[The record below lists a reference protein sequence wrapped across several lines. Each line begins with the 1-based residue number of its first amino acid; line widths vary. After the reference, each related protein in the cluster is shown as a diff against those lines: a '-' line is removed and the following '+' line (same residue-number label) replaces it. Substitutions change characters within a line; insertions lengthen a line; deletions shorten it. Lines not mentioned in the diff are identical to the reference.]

1 MPPLRVLL
9 RHPGVYVHL
18 LLSKLH
24 WSPREKAIRRMLEQF
39 CLRTDHPRY
48 RVVDIGCGS
57 GLLAQTAHDLGFVYL
72 GIDNDPG
79 RIEYSRETYGDA
91 PRVTFLAENC
101 VFGSFE
107 IGERDIVIL
116 NGAAHHLSDTQ
127 MKSLLAKISL
137 CAGMIIADHLKV
149 DQGHPLHAFLPSVL
163 QDLDFGDFVRPFRY
177 FEALCGFTLRD
188 SEVFPIDL
196 ASITLWTYFCNFYS
210 PAAGR
215 RETHENS

>member
-1 MPPLRVLL
+1 MPPPRVLL

-39 CLRTDHPRY
+39 CLRTDRPRY
-48 RVVDIGCGS
+48 RIVDIGCGS
-57 GLLAQTAHDLGFVYL
+57 GLLAQTARDLGFVYL
-72 GIDNDPG
+72 GIDNNPG
-79 RIEYSRETYGDA
+79 RIEYCRETYGDV

-101 VFGSFE
+101 VSGSFE

-116 NGAAHHLSDTQ
+116 NGAAHHLSDAQ
-127 MKSLLAKISL
+127 MKSLLPKISL

-149 DQGHPLHAFLPSVL
+149 NQGRRLRAFLPSVL
-163 QDLDFGDFVRPFRY
+163 QYLDFGDFVRPFRY
-177 FEALCGFTLRD
+177 FESLCGFTLRD
-188 SEVFPIDL
+188 SDIFLIDL
-196 ASITLWTYFCNFYS
+196 GSITLWTYFCNLYS